1 MKYIKSLLTM
11 LLLGLSFTA
20 CNEYDDYDKEA
31 NTVNYPSRES
41 IALGHYSSTYTA
53 NSDYEYDVVL
63 TQNTLGDTVVYVL
76 MTGKENTDEAGKVRT
91 IAVAED
97 VDYNQEVGMLVAFAS
112 EETSYFEEEMTIS
125 MAYKADCKSI
135 TLSLKYGDT
144 MVATQVSKTDAKPA
158 PYGIWYGVP
167 EASDE
172 NDYVIGIGVY
182 QQIQSIEGSDIQYNG
197 VIASAAGSEPAMHTI
212 EGDVVTLTGLFTGS
226 VYTLAYNDICQMV
239 ITDAAG
245 NKYICDGERSEPE
258 PETYEPYA
266 SGTYVHGAK
275 GSVYVSYFDYTFTN
289 SLGAALGVGS
299 YDATLYRSTRKS
311 NRFAIDPWCQGVDA
325 LYFEVDP
332 ESNLITIPGSETGF
346 TGSNGGIMVVDSYSL
361 LGEHPSTYNPD
372 ADLFEFYLLLID
384 PGYSVYGVDCDQFVV
399 TGGAS
404 GTQKKSFTKGGKTI
418 KEKRAMHTL
427 TLKKR

>member
-167 EASDE
+167 WR
-172 NDYVIGIGVY
+172 NLFGHRG
-182 QQIQSIEGSDIQYNG
+182 N
-197 VIASAAGSEPAMHTI
+197 PA
-212 EGDVVTLTGLFTGS
+212 D
-226 VYTLAYNDICQMV
+226 
-239 ITDAAG
+239 
-245 NKYICDGERSEPE
+245 
-258 PETYEPYA
+258 
-266 SGTYVHGAK
+266 
-275 GSVYVSYFDYTFTN
+275 
-289 SLGAALGVGS
+289 
-299 YDATLYRSTRKS
+299 
-311 NRFAIDPWCQGVDA
+311 
-325 LYFEVDP
+325 
-332 ESNLITIPGSETGF
+332 
-346 TGSNGGIMVVDSYSL
+346 
-361 LGEHPSTYNPD
+361 
-372 ADLFEFYLLLID
+372 
-384 PGYSVYGVDCDQFVV
+384 
-399 TGGAS
+399 
-404 GTQKKSFTKGGKTI
+404 
-418 KEKRAMHTL
+418 
-427 TLKKR
+427 